1 MKKKFKKRIKVDEFI
16 TIVNK
21 SIHFVQV
28 HVKQFLF
35 GVAGLA
41 VIFLIFLGVK
51 YLQSK
56 NIKKESL
63 LLGNIIQVTEELQDN
78 PEKLAELEE
87 LGGTGKFTRLAYIN
101 AAVFSIEKSDFD
113 KAMAF
118 LEKIPASRKDII
130 YYQGQHLKA
139 QIHSMKKEYDKAL
152 EVYQKIEEENPADY
166 ALDAVMFNMA
176 EIYKEKGEIEQA
188 LMIYNKIKDD
198 FPQTY
203 YGSESAQ
210 VVQKLDDKK

>member
-1 MKKKFKKRIKVDEFI
+1 MKKKFKRRLKADEFI
-16 TIVNK
+16 AIVNK
-21 SIHFVQV
+21 SIHFVQA

-35 GVAGLA
+35 GAVGLA
-41 VIFLIFLGVK
+41 MIFLIFLGVK
-51 YLQSK
+51 YIQSK

-63 LLGNIIQVTEELQDN
+63 ILGNIIHVTEELRDN

-101 AAVFSIEKSDFD
+101 AAVFCIEKSDFG
-113 KAMAF
+113 KAMVF
-118 LEKIPASRKDII
+118 LEKIPESRKDII

-139 QIHSMKKEYDKAL
+139 QIHSIKKEYDKAL
-152 EVYQKIEEENPADY
+152 EVYQKIEEEDPADY

-176 EIYKEKGEIEQA
+176 EIYEEKGEIEQA
-188 LMIYNKIKDD
+188 LRIYNKIKDD

-203 YGSESAQ
+203 YGYEASQA
-210 VVQKLDDKK
+210 VLKLEDKK

>member
-1 MKKKFKKRIKVDEFI
+1 MKKKFKKRLKGDEFI
-16 TIVNK
+16 AIVNK
-21 SIHFVQV
+21 SIHFVQT
-28 HVKQFLF
+28 HVKQFLY
-35 GVAGLA
+35 GIAGLA

-51 YLQSK
+51 FIQTK
-56 NIKKESL
+56 NNKKESL
-63 LLGNIIQVTEELQDN
+63 LLDNIIQLTEELQDN

-118 LEKIPASRKDII
+118 LEKIPESRKDII

-139 QIHSMKKEYDKAL
+139 RIHYMKKEYDKAL
-152 EVYQKIEEENPADY
+152 EVYQNIEEKDPADY

-176 EIYKEKGEIEQA
+176 EIYEEKGEIEQA

-203 YGSESAQ
+203 YGYEATQ
-210 VVQKLDDKK
+210 AVQKLEEKK

>member
-1 MKKKFKKRIKVDEFI
+1 MKKKFKKRLKADELI
-16 TIVNK
+16 AIVNK
-21 SIHFVQV
+21 SIHFFQA

-35 GVAGLA
+35 GAVGLA
-41 VIFLIFLGVK
+41 IIFLIFLGVK
-51 YLQSK
+51 YIQSK
-56 NIKKESL
+56 NIKKESQI
-63 LLGNIIQVTEELQDN
+63 LGNIIQVTEELQDN

-118 LEKIPASRKDII
+118 LEKIPEGRKDII

-139 QIHSMKKEYDKAL
+139 QIYSMKKEYDKAL
-152 EVYQKIEEENPADY
+152 EVYKKIEEEDPADY
-166 ALDAVMFNMA
+166 SLDAVMFNMA
-176 EIYKEKGEIEQA
+176 EIYEEKGEIEQA

-203 YGSESAQ
+203 YGYEASQA
-210 VVQKLDDKK
+210 VQKLEDKK

>member
-1 MKKKFKKRIKVDEFI
+1 MKKKLKKRLKGDEFI
-16 TIVNK
+16 TFVNK
-21 SIHFVQV
+21 SIHFIKK
-28 HVKQFLF
+28 HVTRFLY
-35 GVAGLA
+35 GIAGLV

-51 YLQSK
+51 YIQSK

-63 LLGNIIQVTEELQDN
+63 LLGNIIQVTEALQDN

-118 LEKIPASRKDII
+118 LDKIPESRKDII
-130 YYQGQHLKA
+130 FYQGQHLKA

-152 EVYQKIEEENPADY
+152 EIYQKIEEEDPADY

-176 EIYKEKGEIEQA
+176 EIYEKKGEIEQA

-203 YGSESAQ
+203 YGYEATQ
-210 VVQKLDDKK
+210 AVQKLEDKK

>member
-1 MKKKFKKRIKVDEFI
+1 MKKKFKKRLKADEFI
-16 TIVNK
+16 AIVNK
-21 SIHFVQV
+21 SINFFQA

-35 GVAGLA
+35 GAVGLV

-51 YLQSK
+51 YIQSK

-118 LEKIPASRKDII
+118 LEKIPESRKDII

-139 QIHSMKKEYDKAL
+139 RIHSMKKEYDKAL
-152 EVYQKIEEENPADY
+152 EVYQKIEEEDPADY
-166 ALDAVMFNMA
+166 ALDNVMFNMA
-176 EIYKEKGEIEQA
+176 EIYEEKGEIEQA

-203 YGSESAQ
+203 YGYEAAQ
-210 VVQKLDDKK
+210 AVQKLEDKK